1 MTNRPTSARPTDLT
15 DPVALRT
22 RWTPAKQGG
31 LSVRGSELVEVSP
44 GRVEFQATVGNRLFG
59 SLFLAVGIGI
69 LLFAPDQWPGIVK
82 AIAVL
87 VFCSVGVAITYQT
100 LRKIVFDA
108 DSGQFLSQFP
118 LSAERFPLS
127 DIHAIQLLTESVLA
141 KASRGSGSFR
151 YKSHEINLVLKSGR
165 RVNVADHGDLEAI
178 RADADRLANF
188 LGVPVWDIT

>member
-1 MTNRPTSARPTDLT
+1 MTNSPTSDRPTDLT

-22 RWTPAKQGG
+22 RWTPAKKGG
-31 LSVRGSELVEVSP
+31 FSARGSELVEVSP
-44 GRVEFQATVGNRLFG
+44 GRVEFQATVVNRLFG
-59 SLFLAVGIGI
+59 LIFLAVGIGI
-69 LLFAPDQWPGIVK
+69 LLFAPDHWSEFVK

-87 VFCSVGVAITYQT
+87 VFCSVGVVFTYQAR
-100 LRKIVFDA
+100 RKIVFDA
-108 DSGQFLSQFP
+108 DSREFLSQYP
-118 LSAERFPLS
+118 LSTERFPLS
-127 DIHAIQLLTESVLA
+127 DIHAIQLLTEAVRN
-141 KASRGSGSFR
+141 KGGDGSSFH